1 MKSIFKIFPLFLILF
16 FLKLEGQEYDR
27 TWGTYMGPAGTSI
40 GPHFSSMQV
49 NFDDMQ
55 NVNIIGQVVTNNN
68 FNAAYYN
75 QFARKLSKIK
85 AFISALFL
93 KLQYIAEVFL

>member
-40 GPHFSSMQV
+40 GPHFS
-49 NFDDMQ
+49 
-55 NVNIIGQVVTNNN
+55 
-68 FNAAYYN
+68 
-75 QFARKLSKIK
+75 K